1 MRDEKLLNEN
11 VIRLDISC
19 NTVEKLKDNQITMLK
34 QLCRKNRD
42 DLVTFGISGEE
53 ISKIENE
60 LQLIGLN
67 IRNF

>member
-42 DLVTFGISGEE
+42 DLVTFGIPGEE

>member
-19 NTVEKLKDNQITMLK
+19 NTVEKLKENKITNLK
-34 QLCRKNRD
+34 QLCRKDRD
-42 DLVTFGISGEE
+42 DLQTIGIPGEE
-53 ISKIENE
+53 ISKIESE